1 MPTTDA
7 DSRRGVR
14 LRGGLPESNGLAP
27 LADDFVDNT
36 SKIHYGV
43 ATLKTAA
50 VTHNTEN
57 DSKTASIKILGL
69 EVELTKEEQA
79 AVQLI
84 LERARVRRTGEA
96 PLFDIDN
103 LPADP
108 GVVIQMPGSKPA
120 RTRGRSGD

>member
-14 LRGGLPESNGLAP
+14 LRGGLPESNGLTP
-27 LADDFVDNT
+27 LAEDFVENS
-36 SKIHYGV
+36 SKVHYAV

-57 DSKTASIKILGL
+57 DSKTASVKILGL
-69 EVELTKEEQA
+69 EVDLTKEEQA
-79 AVQLI
+79 AVQLV

-96 PLFDIDN
+96 PLFDVDSMPN
-103 LPADP
+103 DPA
-108 GVVIQMPGSKPA
+108 VVIQMPGSKPA
-120 RTRGRSGD
+120 RTRARSGD